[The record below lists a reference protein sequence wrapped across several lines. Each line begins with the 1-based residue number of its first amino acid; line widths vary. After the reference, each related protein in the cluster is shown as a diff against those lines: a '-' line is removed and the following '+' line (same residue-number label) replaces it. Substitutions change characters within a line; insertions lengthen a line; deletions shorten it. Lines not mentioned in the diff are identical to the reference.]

1 MMLRIGTRRC
11 VHHLRGDGGRSL
23 GRLIGSGNVGV
34 RRSVSKQEHGRSV
47 SWKSVVRWRHTAVAE
62 APKEEE
68 EEAQRD
74 PQDPDD
80 EAPPSTLPSS
90 NPGHKPP
97 ASSPTPTSKSSTE
110 EDKIIPLLRA
120 QYDLPAYLRP
130 YQVQVIDACMKAL
143 GRDVKRIGVSC
154 PTGSGKTVIL

>member
-1 MMLRIGTRRC
+1 MMLRIGTRSC

-23 GRLIGSGNVGV
+23 GRLIGSSNVGV
-34 RRSVSKQEHGRSV
+34 RRCVSKQEHGRSV
-47 SWKSVVRWRHTAVAE
+47 PWKSVVRWRHTAAAE
-62 APKEEE
+62 AAQEEE

-80 EAPPSTLPSS
+80 ETPPSTLPSS
-90 NPGHKPP
+90 TPRHKPP
-97 ASSPTPTSKSSTE
+97 TSSPTLTSGPPVE
-110 EDKIIPLLRA
+110 EDKNIPLLRA